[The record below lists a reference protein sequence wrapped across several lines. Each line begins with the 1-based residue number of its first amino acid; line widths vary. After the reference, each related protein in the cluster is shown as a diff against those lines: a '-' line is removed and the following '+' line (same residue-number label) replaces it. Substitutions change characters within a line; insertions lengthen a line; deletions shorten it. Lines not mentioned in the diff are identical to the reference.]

1 MTMRPSRILITAGNT
16 REPIDRVRDWGNIF
30 TGNTGYAIARAMT
43 PLAHVDLLTS
53 NRAHLAQA
61 AQDNITASPFTS
73 HADLKSALA
82 TLLARQHYDAIFM
95 TAAVSDYTP
104 AGVFQVID
112 RTPAP
117 DGAEQWTVRNVQAD
131 KVKSNHGQI
140 AILGQATEKLIDLF
154 RTQWRHTGLLFKF
167 KLEVGISKDEL
178 LKIAHQSC
186 AASQA
191 DYLIANTLDMV
202 EGPTAGA
209 YLVSAHA
216 EEFIPRPNLAAR
228 LAEILRTHWQE
239 PA

>member
-1 MTMRPSRILITAGNT
+1 MPQRKILITAGNT

-61 AQDNITASPFTS
+61 PHDNITASPFTS

-82 TLLARQHYDAIFM
+82 TLLARQKYDAIFM
-95 TAAVSDYTP
+95 TAAVSDYRPT
-104 AGVFQVID
+104 GVFQIIN
-112 RTPAP
+112 RTPAA
-117 DGAEQWTVRNVQAD
+117 DGTEQWTVRNVQAD

-140 AILGQATEKLIDLF
+140 AILGQATEKIIDLF
-154 RTQWRHTGLLFKF
+154 RTEWRHTGLLFKF
-167 KLEVGISKDEL
+167 KLEVGIPKEEL
-178 LKIAHQSC
+178 LKIAHQSR

-191 DYLIANTLDMV
+191 DYLIANPLDMV
-202 EGPTAGA
+202 EGQNAGA
-209 YLVSAHA
+209 YLVSEKH
-216 EEFIPRPNLAAR
+216 EEFIPRPDLATR
-228 LAEILRTHWQE
+228 LADLLRIHWQA